1 MSATMLLEKE
11 KLVNEKKEIPTA
23 AKGIG
28 TICTCGVFHMASHNA
43 VCQAC
48 SMEKPSVK

>member
-11 KLVNEKKEIPTA
+11 KLVNEKNEIPTA
-23 AKGIG
+23 AKSIG
-28 TICTCGVFHMASHNA
+28 ATCTCGVSHMASHNA

-48 SMEKPSVK
+48 SMEKPSAK